1 MSTYE
6 IIEIALLLLACY
18 GCYQAGIKRG
28 IEETID
34 LVIDDEIITADDFN
48 KVLDKK
54 IKDLE
59 K

>member
-18 GCYQAGIKRG
+18 ACYQAGIKRG